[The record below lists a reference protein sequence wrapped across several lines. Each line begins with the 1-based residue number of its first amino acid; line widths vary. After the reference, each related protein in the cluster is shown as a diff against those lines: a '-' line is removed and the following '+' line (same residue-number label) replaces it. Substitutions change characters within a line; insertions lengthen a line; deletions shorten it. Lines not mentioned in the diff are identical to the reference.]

1 MKPMRPALDTHPR
14 PRSRTLEL
22 ELVLVLVL
30 VLGTTGCVTAGGAE
44 DELVPS
50 REPAPLP
57 AKPPSQNATPASEN
71 LPVAP
76 ARLEAHDPRTIPGGL
91 ACLIRLRARGIEFS
105 ALPALKGVDT
115 PVKVTGSI
123 GGIAY
128 RSLGGGPKPLLA
140 DCRLVLALDRAAP
153 YLKSLEVRTMHFS
166 NAYSYRLM
174 PSGRLSQ
181 HAMGLAIDVHKVT
194 IGEEVLDV
202 QEDYELALEDGCA
215 GPPLNRMGCLLR
227 SWGLFDWVL
236 TPDFDA
242 AHRNHFH
249 LDIYDLHRRK
259 HLPKSAPGP
268 AIDD

>member
-1 MKPMRPALDTHPR
+1 MDLMRGSEIDTRHGLPG
-14 PRSRTLEL
+14 RTA
-22 ELVLVLVL
+22 LVLLVGAL
-30 VLGTTGCVTAGGAE
+30 VAGCVTTGSQGLKPEEAR
-44 DELVPS
+44 ELP
-50 REPAPLP
+50 PPLP
-57 AKPPSQNATPASEN
+57 AAEPTPSQTATAKESEP
-71 LPVAP
+71 LAP
-76 ARLEAHDPRTIPGGL
+76 AKLEKHDPRTIPGGL
-91 ACLIRLRARGIEFS
+91 ACLIRLRALELEFAS
-105 ALPALKGVDT
+105 LPALKGVDT
-115 PVKVTGSI
+115 PVKVTGPI

-128 RSLGGGPKPLLA
+128 RGLGGGAKALHA
-140 DCRLVLALDRAAP
+140 DCRLVLALHRAAP
-153 YLKSLEVRTMHFS
+153 YLRSLGVKAMHFS

-194 IGEEVLDV
+194 IGEELLDV
-202 QEDYELALEDGCA
+202 QEDFELALEDGCA
-215 GPPLNRMGCLLR
+215 GAPLNRMACLLK

-259 HLPKSAPGP
+259 HVPRDAPGL